1 VPYYTAL
8 RQVCCHHCLLQHAFL
23 LFRHRQ
29 DSPLCALRPPAL
41 VTEYL
46 ASGSLRAAIT
56 RKADFVTRDSVKI
69 KLALDAAR
77 VSL

>member
-1 VPYYTAL
+1 M
-8 RQVCCHHCLLQHAFL
+8 
-23 LFRHRQ
+23 
-29 DSPLCALRPPAL
+29 SALRPPAL

-69 KLALDAAR
+69 KLALDVAR
-77 VSL
+77 VSAGCCCCWLFCLCCCECQE

>member
-1 VPYYTAL
+1 MQYSYRAVTMTL
-8 RQVCCHHCLLQHAFL
+8 WCLFPAR
-23 LFRHRQ
+23 RHRNEA
-29 DSPLCALRPPAL
+29 PLSALRPPAL

-69 KLALDAAR
+69 KLALDATR
-77 VSL
+77 VSSRQQ

>member
-1 VPYYTAL
+1 
-8 RQVCCHHCLLQHAFL
+8 
-23 LFRHRQ
+23 
-29 DSPLCALRPPAL
+29 

-77 VSL
+77 VSFSSSARAALWDMHHELRYA

>member
-1 VPYYTAL
+1 
-8 RQVCCHHCLLQHAFL
+8 
-23 LFRHRQ
+23 
-29 DSPLCALRPPAL
+29 

-77 VSL
+77 VSVGSLQIGYVQIALCAGVLRVRVSQL

>member
-1 VPYYTAL
+1 M
-8 RQVCCHHCLLQHAFL
+8 FL
-23 LFRHRQ
+23 CRHR
-29 DSPLCALRPPAL
+29 SEAPLGALRPPAL

-77 VSL
+77 VSSLCRLAFEVSWCAQL

>member
-1 VPYYTAL
+1 
-8 RQVCCHHCLLQHAFL
+8 
-23 LFRHRQ
+23 
-29 DSPLCALRPPAL
+29 

-77 VSL
+77 VSAPCALQSAKSGYVLTALCAQIKLECVLKSS